1 MPRCCSFWGIQG
13 TSQLPVTPGL
23 AALLLGPWGP
33 ILATAGRNEPNL
45 EPARFL
51 STAGARRQRTADKSC
66 PRDEPRDSRRHCRG
80 CEASK
85 RQLENHTR
93 PKLGWGRQICSWAAR
108 GGGGLA
114 AVHPWVLSPH
124 HPPHGRAVP
133 ELNITPPKTISPKLP
148 VSYSIYSNIFKVPI
162 YCKHAAS
169 VHQQPKFRLVLRVKR

>member
-51 STAGARRQRTADKSC
+51 SAAGARRQRTADKSC
-66 PRDEPRDSRRHCRG
+66 PRDEPRDSCRHCRG

-93 PKLGWGRQICSWAAR
+93 PKSGWGRQICSWAAR
-108 GGGGLA
+108 GGGLA

-124 HPPHGRAVP
+124 HPPHGRASPAVP
-133 ELNITPPKTISPKLP
+133 ELSITPQRPFPPNCPCPILYIQIYLKFLSTVSTPLWCTSSPNFGWCC
-148 VSYSIYSNIFKVPI
+148 V
-162 YCKHAAS
+162 
-169 VHQQPKFRLVLRVKR
+169 

>member
-108 GGGGLA
+108 GGGGWQRCTHGCSA
-114 AVHPWVLSPH
+114 PITHPMAEQYPSSTSPPQRPFPPSCPCPILYIQIYLKFLST
-124 HPPHGRAVP
+124 VS
-133 ELNITPPKTISPKLP
+133 TP
-148 VSYSIYSNIFKVPI
+148 
-162 YCKHAAS
+162 
-169 VHQQPKFRLVLRVKR
+169 LRCTSLSLIHI